1 MDGDQIEKYTESP
14 IKIWGNFMVMII
26 KIVNSY
32 RT

>member
-14 IKIWGNFMVMII
+14 IKIWENFMVMII
-26 KIVNSY
+26 KIANSY